1 MALEVKI
8 CGVTTPEAAA
18 AVSKAGA
25 RLVGLNF
32 YAKSQRAVTPEQG
45 ARVAEAL
52 APGIVKVG
60 LFVDPDDAEVEAAM
74 KALPLDML
82 QLHGEE
88 TPERVAALKA
98 RFERPVMKVL
108 KIARKQD
115 LDQVKAYAGVADRFL
130 FDARPPKDRKDA
142 LPGGNAVAFD
152 WRILAGQRF
161 PKPWMLAGGLKP
173 ENLRQAV
180 EISGATA
187 VDTASGVESAPGVK
201 DPERIRAFM
210 ELARSL

>member
-1 MALEVKI
+1 MALDVKI
-8 CGVTTPEAAA
+8 CGVTTPETAAA
-18 AVSKAGA
+18 LSKAGA
-25 RLVGLNF
+25 RLAGLNF
-32 YAKSQRAVTPEQG
+32 YPKSSRSVTPEQA
-45 ARVAEAL
+45 ARIAAAI
-52 APGIVKVG
+52 APGVAKVG
-60 LFVDPDDAEVEAAM
+60 LFVDPDDAEIDAVL
-74 KALPLDML
+74 KAVPLDLL
-82 QLHGEE
+82 QLHGDES
-88 TPERVAALKA
+88 PERVAALKA

-108 KIARKQD
+108 KIARKED
-115 LDQVKAYAGVADRFL
+115 LGQVKAYAGVADRFL

-180 EISGATA
+180 EISGAVA

-201 DPERIRAFM
+201 DPEKIRAFM
-210 ELARSL
+210 EIAKTL

>member
-8 CGVTTPEAAA
+8 CGISTPESAA

-25 RLVGLNF
+25 RLAGLNF
-32 YAKSQRAVTPEQG
+32 YPRSPRSMTPEQA
-45 ARVAEAL
+45 ARVAAAL
-52 APGIVKVG
+52 APGVAKVG
-60 LFVDPDDAEVEAAM
+60 LFVDPEDDLIETVM
-74 KALPLDML
+74 KSVPLDML

-108 KIARKQD
+108 KIARKED
-115 LDQVKAYAGVADRFL
+115 LKQVAAYAGVADRFL

-142 LPGGNAVAFD
+142 LPGGNAVALD

-173 ENLRQAV
+173 ENLKQAV
-180 EISGATA
+180 EISGAKA

-210 ELARSL
+210 EVARSL

>member
-8 CGVTTPEAAA
+8 CGVNTPETAA

-25 RLVGLNF
+25 RLAGLVF
-32 YAKSQRAVTPEQG
+32 YPKSPRAVTPAQ
-45 ARVAEAL
+45 AAQVAAAL
-52 APGIVKVG
+52 APGIARVG
-60 LFVDPDDAEVEAAM
+60 LFVDPDDAAIEAVL
-74 KALPLDML
+74 KSVPLDLL

-88 TPERVAALKA
+88 TPERVAAIKA
-98 RFERPVMKVL
+98 RFALPVMKVL
-108 KIARKQD
+108 KIARAAD
-115 LDQVKAYAGVADRFL
+115 LEQVKAFAGVADRFL
-130 FDARPPKDRKDA
+130 FDARPPKDRSDA

-152 WRILAGQRF
+152 WRVLAGKRF

-187 VDTASGVESAPGVK
+187 VDTSSGVESSPGVK
-201 DPERIRAFM
+201 DPEKIRAF
-210 ELARSL
+210 LAVARGF

>member
-1 MALEVKI
+1 MAIEVKI
-8 CGVTTPEAAA
+8 CGVTTPESAA

-25 RLVGLNF
+25 RLIGLNF
-32 YAKSQRAVTPEQG
+32 YPKSPRALTPEQA
-45 ARVAEAL
+45 ARIASAI
-52 APGIVKVG
+52 APGVVRVG
-60 LFVDPDDAEVEAAM
+60 LFVDPEDSQIESVL
-74 KALPLDML
+74 KAVPLDML

-98 RFERPVMKVL
+98 RFELPVMKVL
-108 KIARKQD
+108 KIARKED
-115 LDQVKAYAGVADRFL
+115 LAQVTAYSGAADRFL

-161 PKPWMLAGGLKP
+161 AKPWMLAGGLKP

-180 EISGATA
+180 EISGARA

-210 ELARSL
+210 AAAQAL

>member
-8 CGVTTPEAAA
+8 CGVNTPETAA

-25 RLVGLNF
+25 QLAGLVF
-32 YAKSQRAVTPEQG
+32 YPKSPRALTPAQ
-45 ARVAEAL
+45 AAQVAAAI
-52 APGIVKVG
+52 APGIAKVG
-60 LFVDPDDAEVEAAM
+60 LFVDPADAQLEAVL
-74 KALPLDML
+74 KAVPLDLL

-88 TPERVAALKA
+88 TPQRLAAIKA
-98 RFERPVMKVL
+98 RFELPVMKVL
-108 KIARKQD
+108 KMARAAD

-152 WRILAGQRF
+152 WRILAGKRF

-187 VDTASGVESAPGVK
+187 VDASSGVESSPGVK
-201 DPERIRAFM
+201 DPEKIRAF
-210 ELARSL
+210 LAAARAL